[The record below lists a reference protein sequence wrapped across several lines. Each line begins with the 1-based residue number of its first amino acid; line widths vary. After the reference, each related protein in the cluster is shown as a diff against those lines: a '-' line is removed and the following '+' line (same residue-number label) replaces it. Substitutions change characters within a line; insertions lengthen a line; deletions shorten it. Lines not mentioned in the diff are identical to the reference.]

1 MKEPYLGQ
9 FKALIRGGAASLDVH
24 DAPAA
29 EGFATDD
36 DVASEA
42 YVQREVE
49 RVAHHQRSLT
59 PLLERA
65 IERTRRVLDFGC
77 GTGGTTVALALSGLG
92 AQHVIG
98 VDANARVIQ
107 AARLRAAGHGL
118 APPAVEFRQVIAG
131 DPLPFADG
139 SFDLVTTVS
148 VLEFITDP
156 AHRDRA
162 VAELRRVVA
171 PGGFLFIS
179 TPRVAL
185 RQYHS
190 RQLLGDFRRGDGMP
204 WSSSWRQTSRWAEGW
219 ERLPCAAPV
228 ERIVER
234 VPWLPRPVVEHGLAW
249 AAPLASPWQKILV
262 KRPPDDAGSDG
273 N

>member
-36 DVASEA
+36 DTASEE
-42 YVQREVE
+42 YVAREVS

-65 IERTRRVLDFGC
+65 IARTGRVLDFGC

-92 AQHVIG
+92 AQRVVG
-98 VDANARVIQ
+98 VDANPRVID

-118 APPAVEFRQVIAG
+118 APPAVEFLRVVPG
-131 DPLPFADG
+131 EPLPFADG

-148 VLEFITDP
+148 VLEFITEP
-156 AHRDRA
+156 AQRDRV
-162 VAELRRVVA
+162 VADLRRLVA
-171 PGGFLFIS
+171 PGGHLFIS
-179 TPRVAL
+179 TPRVAV

-190 RQLLGDFRRGDGMP
+190 RRLLGDFRRGDGMP
-204 WSSSWRQTSRWAEGW
+204 WSSPRRQTARWADGW
-219 ERLPCAAPV
+219 QRVPVAVPV
-228 ERIVER
+228 ERVAQR
-234 VPWLPRPVVEHGLAW
+234 VPWLPRPIVEHGLAW

-262 KRPPDDAGSDG
+262 RKPDD